1 MSTPQVQPRMQ
12 PASAA
17 PAPTERSISPEMI
30 TAVMPK
36 AMIPIIETARSTLR
50 RLLMLAKPGAED
62 HQEHDQREQ
71 DQLED
76 DSRSSPMGRRPDGVI
91 G

>member
-1 MSTPQVQPRMQ
+1 MQ

-17 PAPTERSISPEMI
+17 PAPTDRSISPEMI

-36 AMIPIIETARSTLR
+36 AMMPSSAPVRSTFSR
-50 RLLMLAKPGAED
+50 FRTLAKPGAMKI
-62 HQEHDQREQ
+62 RTTI
-71 DQLED
+71 
-76 DSRSSPMGRRPDGVI
+76 STTRITSI